1 MRGGMANKEYSKKYE
16 LFQKLDDKKK
26 KKNRRMYFKMS

>member
-26 KKNRRMYFKMS
+26 KNRRMYFKMS

>member
-26 KKNRRMYFKMS
+26 IIGGCILR